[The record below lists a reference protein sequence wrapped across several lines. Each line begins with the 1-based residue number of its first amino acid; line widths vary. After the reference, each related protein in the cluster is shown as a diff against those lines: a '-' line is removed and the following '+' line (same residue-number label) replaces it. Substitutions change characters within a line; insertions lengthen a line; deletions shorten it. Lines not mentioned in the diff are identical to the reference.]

1 MQLWIL
7 LGILILA
14 EIFVFARLPLALF
27 RGAVPLNPLGWFGY
41 GELAEVY
48 VDRENSPTAYWL
60 IVLILVLMAVILGC
74 FIYLLWSGGAGP
86 RPAP

>member
-7 LGILILA
+7 LGVLILA
-14 EIFVFARLPLALF
+14 EIFVFARLPLALY

-48 VDRENSPTAYWL
+48 ADRKSSPAAYWL
-60 IVLILVLMAVILGC
+60 IVLILVLMAVIFGC
-74 FIYLLWSGGAGP
+74 FIYLLCNG
-86 RPAP
+86 RAPG

>member
-7 LGILILA
+7 LGFLILA
-14 EIFVFARLPLALF
+14 EVFVFARLPLALF

-48 VDRENSPTAYWL
+48 VDRQNSPTAYWL
-60 IVLILVLMAVILGC
+60 IVTILVLMAVLFGA
-74 FIYLLWSGGAGP
+74 FIYLLWSGAT
-86 RPAP
+86 AA